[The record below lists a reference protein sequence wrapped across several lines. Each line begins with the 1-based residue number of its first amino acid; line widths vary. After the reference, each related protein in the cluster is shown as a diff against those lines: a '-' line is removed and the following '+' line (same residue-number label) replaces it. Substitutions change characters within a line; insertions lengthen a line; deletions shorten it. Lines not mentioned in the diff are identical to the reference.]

1 MSARDLETRSPPSTA
16 IPSGK
21 DRTMAVLAVI
31 IPVLMLGV
39 VLALGRYEE
48 WLLPNEDWPLPV
60 PPAPARSPGATDG
73 ATLSH

>member
-1 MSARDLETRSPPSTA
+1 
-16 IPSGK
+16 
-21 DRTMAVLAVI
+21 MAVLAVI

-48 WLLPNEDWPLPV
+48 WLLPNEDWLL
-60 PPAPARSPGATDG
+60 PPARPAQQPGTTDG